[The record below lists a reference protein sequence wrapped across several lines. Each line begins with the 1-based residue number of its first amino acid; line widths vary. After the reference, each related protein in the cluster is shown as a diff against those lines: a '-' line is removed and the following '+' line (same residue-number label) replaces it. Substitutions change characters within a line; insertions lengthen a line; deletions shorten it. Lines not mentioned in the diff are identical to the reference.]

1 MAELTEPLYTVKETA
16 EFFKCSP
23 GTIYKLKNEGKLVSL
38 KFGHL
43 KITRE
48 SILNLIGDENFG
60 KKQEYTEKG

>member
-1 MAELTEPLYTVKETA
+1 MIELTEPLYTVKETA
-16 EFFKCSP
+16 KIFKCNP
-23 GTIYKLKNEGKLVSL
+23 GTIYKMKDDGRLVAL